1 MADAP
6 LIPLSAVDCVRPAVS
21 RTENILFHPM
31 RWAIW
36 WRLALLGLATGEA
49 ATQGF
54 NFNFPSGGDWS
65 KIGDAAGGSGT
76 PAPAPNVSPL
86 PHIPG
91 LSDARLALLL
101 TVLVVGVIVL
111 ILVHLWVSSVARF
124 MLFDAIATGRYRLR
138 EGWKRWG
145 SQGFRYFLFQLALMA
160 ANFAVMLMVFGIP
173 ILIAWRA
180 GVFSHFK
187 ERWGVLLAELLVALP
202 IYLVVAVLFAL
213 FGLMV
218 KDFVVP
224 VIALEHISMPDAIRK
239 VWDMVKSAKGDY
251 TIYVLIKIV
260 LAVAIGIA
268 LTIVYVIFALVLI
281 VPTVIVAVAI
291 GVSSPHLFEDP
302 VAIAVLIT
310 LGLCALPLALFVIG
324 LIGTP
329 AVAFYQS
336 FVLNF
341 FGSRYMP
348 LWVFMHPEGV
358 PAPQSPPQMGGGHE
372 PPPYDIVPP
381 EPAG

>member
-1 MADAP
+1 MPDVQ
-6 LIPLSAVDCVRPAVS
+6 LTPLSAVDCVRPAVS

-31 RWAIW
+31 RWSIW
-36 WRLALLGLATGEA
+36 WRLAMLGLATGEA
-49 ATQGF
+49 ANQGF
-54 NFNFPSGGDWS
+54 SFNFPSGGDWS
-65 KIGDAAGGSGT
+65 KIGDAAGSSGGTAST
-76 PAPAPNVSPL
+76 PGPATF

-91 LSDARLALLL
+91 LSDARLALMV
-101 TVLVVGVIVL
+101 TTLVVGIFALIIV
-111 ILVHLWVSSVARF
+111 HMWVSSVARF

-145 SQGFRYFLFQLALMA
+145 SHGFRYFLFQLAYMA
-160 ANFAVMLMVFGIP
+160 VNFALMLMIFGIP
-173 ILIAWRA
+173 LIIAWRA

-202 IYLVVAVLFAL
+202 IYLVVALVLAL
-213 FGLMV
+213 FYLMV

-224 VIALEHISMPDAIRK
+224 VMALEHITMPEAIRK

-260 LAVAIGIA
+260 LTIAVSIA
-268 LTIVYVIFALVLI
+268 LTIVYFIFALILI
-281 VPTVIVAVAI
+281 VPAVIIAIAV
-291 GVSSPHLFEDP
+291 GVSSPHLFQDP
-302 VAIAVLIT
+302 AAIALIVVLGI
-310 LGLCALPLALFVIG
+310 CAVPPALFVIG

-348 LWVFMHPEGV
+348 LWIFMHPEGV
-358 PAPQSPPQMGGGHE
+358 PVPPAPPLPGGHE